1 MSDHKRRLERLGV
14 VWQRLSLPTATPG
27 VVWERLAEAERAELA
42 RLGAKVD
49 RRADGTWDLS
59 GTSADERERLDNLL
73 VMGLGERPATRG
85 PIDPR
90 W

>member
-1 MSDHKRRLERLGV
+1 MSDHKRRLERLAV
-14 VWQRLSLPTATPG
+14 VWQRRSLPADDPPF
-27 VVWERLAEAERAELA
+27 VWERLTEADRAELA

-59 GTSADERERLDNLL
+59 GTTADDREWHDNLM
-73 VMGLGERPATRG
+73 VTELGEHRATRG
-85 PIDPR
+85 PIGPR